1 MTASVIKPTAMTDAM
16 FVSSTAPEALA
27 SAYSAIT
34 EYALGDLVGVL
45 SGTAQTVY
53 KSLQATNLAHTP
65 ASSPTWWQVVAV
77 TYSVYSGA
85 TTYALGDY
93 VTTTD
98 HLLYKSL
105 AAANVGNALT
115 VTAKWLYSGP
125 SNRWAMFDRKI
136 GTKTSVASP
145 LTAVVN
151 PGRVMGLALLELV
164 GRTATVTLKTGP
176 GGTVVYTA
184 TKSLDATIIE
194 SFYDWFFE
202 DYVQLSNWIVTGLPS
217 QYNAPELTVT
227 LTATIEN
234 VQCGVCHFGSVT
246 DIGLAQ
252 YGARAGITDYSR
264 KTVDAL
270 GNYDVTE
277 GAYSKRCTLSIMTE
291 AADFQKIHRFL
302 SSIRATPAVYIGTEV
317 NDYAPLIV
325 YGFFKSFD
333 IAVSYP
339 EQHLCS
345 IEIEG
350 LTQ

>member
-1 MTASVIKPTAMTDAM
+1 M
-16 FVSSTAPEALA
+16 
-27 SAYSAIT
+27 
-34 EYALGDLVGVL
+34 
-45 SGTAQTVY
+45 
-53 KSLQATNLAHTP
+53 
-65 ASSPTWWQVVAV
+65 
-77 TYSVYSGA
+77 
-85 TTYALGDY
+85 
-93 VTTTD
+93 
-98 HLLYKSL
+98 
-105 AAANVGNALT
+105 
-115 VTAKWLYSGP
+115 
-125 SNRWAMFDRKI
+125 
-136 GTKTSVASP
+136 
-145 LTAVVN
+145 
-151 PGRVMGLALLELV
+151 
-164 GRTATVTLKTGP
+164 
-176 GGTVVYTA
+176 
-184 TKSLDATIIE
+184 
-194 SFYDWFFE
+194 
-202 DYVQLSNWIVTGLPS
+202 PS

-317 NDYAPLIV
+317 NDYDPLIV